1 MQSDI
6 GDGGDA
12 EGGIEKPPSA
22 PGGRGHTLPARPAAP
37 GSPPGKCDVA
47 VEAPVAVTARRGSV
61 RTRRAA
67 PGPPHRAAVADC
79 PAAGRRIRSLF
90 EPVMVQRQ
98 FNSVKGSGLP
108 YMSGTLAGFAQM

>member
-22 PGGRGHTLPARPAAP
+22 PGGPGHTLPARSAVR

-61 RTRRAA
+61 RTSRAA
-67 PGPPHRAAVADC
+67 PEPPHRAAVADC

-108 YMSGTLAGFAQM
+108 YMSGTLAGFALM